1 MEAHAIANE
10 KPFSHTMEVF
20 DGLLRKLE
28 GPEWAALSHG
38 QVEQALRVEGWELLR
53 VMYEDQLNLRAQ
65 ASPRRR
71 WSTAMPCLFP
81 GARASARVRP

>member
-28 GPEWAALSHG
+28 GPEWAALPHG

-53 VMYEDQLNLRAQ
+53 AAGDVRGSSEL
-65 ASPRRR
+65 
-71 WSTAMPCLFP
+71 
-81 GARASARVRP
+81 ARAGAARDAGGRQRR